1 MVINERYIKVF
12 KDITKYLTPIE
23 VAEELKD
30 FIYFEFA
37 FKNEA
42 EFNEIYK
49 QFLKQ
54 LQD

>member
-12 KDITKYLTPIE
+12 KGISKYLTPKE
-23 VAEELKD
+23 VEEELKD
-30 FIYFEFA
+30 FIQFEFA
-37 FKNEA
+37 FKNDASLRNLE
-42 EFNEIYK
+42 

>member
-1 MVINERYIKVF
+1 MVINGRYIKLF
-12 KDITKYLTPIE
+12 KGITKYLE
-23 VAEELKD
+23 QDRVEEELKD
-30 FIYFEFA
+30 FIRFEFA

-42 EFNEIYK
+42 EFEEIYK

>member
-12 KDITKYLTPIE
+12 KGISKYLTPKE
-23 VAEELKD
+23 VEEELKD
-30 FIYFEFA
+30 FIQFEFA
-37 FKNEA
+37 FKNDA
-42 EFNEIYK
+42 EFEEIYE

>member
-12 KDITKYLTPIE
+12 KDISKYLTPRE
-23 VAEELKD
+23 VEEELKD

-49 QFLKQ
+49 QFVKQ